1 MFLICTIFPAVRELP
16 LSYLASLQTSLDILL
31 HLIKLTKLHFMN
43 SLNNSKGD
51 MVGSFIKQVIIY
63 EELNPEEL
71 KTESNLLVLLW
82 RASSVP
88 QSVEI
93 SFQHWAQSF
102 SWKSQGC
109 VWFSLLHCW
118 ASAYG
123 FPIFFLS
130 PICIHKV
137 WVFQDLEN
145 YLGSLVQLPLP
156 HWGKYYPSFCPKN
169 ETASAT
175 QISCSLYAKE
185 KQYEL

>member
-93 SFQHWAQSF
+93 SFQH
-102 SWKSQGC
+102 
-109 VWFSLLHCW
+109 
-118 ASAYG
+118 
-123 FPIFFLS
+123 
-130 PICIHKV
+130 
-137 WVFQDLEN
+137 
-145 YLGSLVQLPLP
+145 
-156 HWGKYYPSFCPKN
+156 
-169 ETASAT
+169 
-175 QISCSLYAKE
+175 
-185 KQYEL
+185 